1 MVNAGRARYLWVVV
15 APMAFVTT
23 TTMTAGVQLI
33 QRFWALGQSPVAADS
48 FKGYLNAFLIVAMM
62 VSVAIILW
70 ESVRRWL
77 GPTAPSPIPSG
88 KAAEA

>member
-1 MVNAGRARYLWVVV
+1 
-15 APMAFVTT
+15 MA
-23 TTMTAGVQLI
+23 AGVQLI
-33 QRFWALGQSPVAADS
+33 QRFVDMAQSSPADS

-77 GPTAPSPIPSG
+77 GPSSPSAVPAG
-88 KAAEA
+88 KPAEA